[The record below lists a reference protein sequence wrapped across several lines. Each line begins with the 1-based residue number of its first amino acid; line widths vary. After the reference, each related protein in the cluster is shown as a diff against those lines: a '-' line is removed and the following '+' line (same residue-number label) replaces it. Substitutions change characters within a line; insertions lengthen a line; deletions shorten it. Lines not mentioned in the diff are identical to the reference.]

1 MHLHVSSQKETVD
14 CHYLIAC
21 FKEGVSLPHQYPLHV
36 VGFCGG
42 GRALRLRLRLRLPA
56 TKEAGV
62 VLYVDHDDLDGGDD
76 DGEQRDEDDH
86 DAHAKV
92 VLVRLAHARVLEN
105 MKLVGAWAF
114 ELWILA
120 GI

>member
-1 MHLHVSSQKETVD
+1 MMDEQEHNSALIDDQDYYAFTCLLSKGDSND
-14 CHYLIAC
+14 IAC
-21 FKEGVSLPHQYPLHV
+21 FNEGISLPHQYTLHV

-62 VLYVDHDDLDGGDD
+62 VLDVDHDDLDGGDD

-86 DAHAKV
+86 DAHA
-92 VLVRLAHARVLEN
+92 
-105 MKLVGAWAF
+105 
-114 ELWILA
+114 
-120 GI
+120 